1 MKRILAI
8 LLASLTW
15 TAQALE
21 PGERLLPFALQDQFE
36 QTARLTDTT
45 RLVLV
50 ASSREAA
57 GIVDEAIKDRPKGYL
72 EARNALYV
80 ADVSQMPSFITSWF
94 LVPSMRSAN
103 YRILLDWDS
112 MVAPDHLGQDGE
124 VLWLQLDQREIL
136 KRQTFTSADALKQ
149 ALERQA
155 P

>member
-80 ADVSQMPSFITSWF
+80 ADVSQMPSW
-94 LVPSMRSAN
+94 
-103 YRILLDWDS
+103 
-112 MVAPDHLGQDGE
+112 
-124 VLWLQLDQREIL
+124 
-136 KRQTFTSADALKQ
+136 
-149 ALERQA
+149 RQA
-155 P
+155 STAVRCMASQSASRT

>member
-1 MKRILAI
+1 MKRIPAI
-8 LLASLTW
+8 LLTTLSG
-15 TAQALE
+15 TALALE
-21 PGERLLPFALQDQFE
+21 PGERLMPFALQDQFE

-45 RLVLV
+45 KLVLV
-50 ASSREAA
+50 ASSRTAA
-57 GIVDEAIKDRPKGYL
+57 GIVDEAIKDQPKGYL

-112 MVAPDHLGQDGE
+112 SVAPDHLEQDGK
-124 VLWLQLDQREIL
+124 VLWLQLSQREIL
-136 KRQTFTSADALKQ
+136 EQQTFTSATALRE
-149 ALERQA
+149 ALERQM